1 MVFTCERKQ
10 MVAGQAIL
18 SETAT
23 TVQSQEYALEDIVRQ
38 HARLVYRIVY
48 GVLRNHHEAEDATQ
62 ETFVRV
68 LRYGKKLGKVEDH
81 KSWLARI
88 AWRVA
93 VDRSQRRREV
103 QYVVASLAHS
113 FSDDC
118 SRLDSVEDEQ
128 TWSLLLT
135 DPRDQS
141 IAVQRP
147 VLILA
152 GCEESSADAEPRR
165 RRRGTG
171 ASHRRRYYR
180 LYVGE
185 NSPENPGKRA
195 RVTRRSFTAPSLI
208 LKFQFRIIVA

>member
-1 MVFTCERKQ
+1 LFCLDSLYGKLASNVSTDVLRKKFLNKSGTTMVFTCERKQ
-10 MVAGQAIL
+10 MVAAQAIS

-93 VDRSQRRREV
+93 VDRSQRHSRKREIPLESFDKPFEEL
-103 QYVVASLAHS
+103 ASSEVGGDAGG
-113 FSDDC
+113 
-118 SRLDSVEDEQ
+118 R
-128 TWSLLLT
+128 
-135 DPRDQS
+135 
-141 IAVQRP
+141 AVGK
-147 VLILA
+147 A
-152 GCEESSADAEPRR
+152 DGSA
-165 RRRGTG
+165 T
-171 ASHRRRYYR
+171 
-180 LYVGE
+180 
-185 NSPENPGKRA
+185 
-195 RVTRRSFTAPSLI
+195 
-208 LKFQFRIIVA
+208 

>member
-1 MVFTCERKQ
+1 MVFPCESKQ

-23 TVQSQEYALEDIVRQ
+23 TVQSQEDALEDIVRQ

-93 VDRSQRRREV
+93 VDRSKQHSRKREIPLESFAKPFEELAFSEVGAEEAILGKQVGAQLERLIAALPEKLRAPLLLSANDEMSPREV
-103 QYVVASLAHS
+103 ASTLGINQAAVR
-113 FSDDC
+113 
-118 SRLDSVEDEQ
+118 SRVF
-128 TWSLLLT
+128 
-135 DPRDQS
+135 
-141 IAVQRP
+141 
-147 VLILA
+147 
-152 GCEESSADAEPRR
+152 
-165 RRRGTG
+165 
-171 ASHRRRYYR
+171 
-180 LYVGE
+180 
-185 NSPENPGKRA
+185 RA
-195 RVTRRSFTAPSLI
+195 RQI
-208 LKFQFRIIVA
+208 LREKLTQQGNQK